1 TVRQPLV
8 HYDRKRD
15 LYWARVEL
23 PPGPDGT
30 RRRPR
35 VTSRDKAEL
44 GRKLRKLLDEI
55 DRGTVRKTKGY
66 TVRSW
71 SDYYLAHYAP
81 EKSAATYRDV
91 LNNWCLPYLPRAGN
105 LRLDRLTHEHVDAML
120 AKLKRR
126 GLSNGSRVKARNVL
140 SSVLKAAHLRHEV
153 RENVARLAIAP
164 PTEHATKDA
173 LTVPEV
179 ERVLAYV
186 DGDRGKEPRAG
197 RDRLAAL
204 AYLALLVGMR
214 QAECLDLRWA
224 DVDLKRGIVRVFVG
238 REEMAKT
245 RASVRRVPLPA
256 RALDALRLHHEAQ
269 TLERALAPV
278 WHDQAD
284 LVFATKLGT
293 RIDRRNCLRWW
304 HRVTE
309 GAGVGRRRFH
319 ASRHTA
325 ATVMLNNGT
334 DLEVVQQ
341 ILGHSRMST
350 TADFYAEID
359 PELLRKG
366 SAAIDRALA
375 KRR

>member
-1 TVRQPLV
+1 MSSTVRQPLV

-179 ERVLAYV
+179 ERAH
-186 DGDRGKEPRAG
+186 
-197 RDRLAAL
+197 
-204 AYLALLVGMR
+204 LVG
-214 QAECLDLRWA
+214 L
-224 DVDLKRGIVRVFVG
+224 
-238 REEMAKT
+238 
-245 RASVRRVPLPA
+245 
-256 RALDALRLHHEAQ
+256 LH
-269 TLERALAPV
+269 
-278 WHDQAD
+278 
-284 LVFATKLGT
+284 
-293 RIDRRNCLRWW
+293 
-304 HRVTE
+304 
-309 GAGVGRRRFH
+309 RFH
-319 ASRHTA
+319 LRSGGPHQVGPSA
-325 ATVMLNNGT
+325 VMELHDVSPG
-334 DLEVVQQ
+334 
-341 ILGHSRMST
+341 
-350 TADFYAEID
+350 YAEIAAFWRLASFRAVALH
-359 PELLRKG
+359 PLRRIAKVGVAG
-366 SAAIDRALA
+366 SNPVVRSEKYLIRGPAASSQRALVA
-375 KRR
+375 